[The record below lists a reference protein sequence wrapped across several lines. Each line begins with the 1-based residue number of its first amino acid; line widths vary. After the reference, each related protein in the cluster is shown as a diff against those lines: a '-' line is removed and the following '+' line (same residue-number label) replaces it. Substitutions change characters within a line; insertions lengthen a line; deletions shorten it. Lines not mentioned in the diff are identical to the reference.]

1 MNRTTPVVDDD
12 DDARMERSSDP
23 CVILK
28 EKPEPNPGSQGRSHP
43 EGSRIRAVSIE
54 TTQEVPHQ

>member
-12 DDARMERSSDP
+12 ARMASSSDA

-28 EKPEPNPGSQGRSHP
+28 GKPEENPGSQGRSNP
-43 EGSRIRAVSIE
+43 EGSRIQAVSIE
-54 TTQEVPHQ
+54 TTQEVQHQ